1 MTCLVSHS
9 VLIVGGTGL
18 TGAHAALHLRDAGHE
33 VTLLS
38 RSAPELECLQDFEH
52 LAGSYVDGDL
62 TAEALTGFDQM
73 VFAAGADIRQLPP
86 GEDEATFF
94 DRVNTQAIPRF
105 FKRAREAGIGRA
117 VYVGTYYPQVV
128 PEKIETSPYVRSRH
142 LADEGLRALNSDAFT
157 VCSLNAP
164 FILGYVPGMALPHL
178 EVLVQYAAGRLEG
191 MPLVAPA
198 GGVNHIS
205 SQSMSEAIAGALKCG
220 VGGKAY
226 LVGDENLSWKAYLE
240 MYFDAVGNPI
250 DLEVSS
256 DEHPLFPDIILY
268 AGRNAVINYEPDNGE
283 LGYSRNNVRAAIDE
297 LVAAYL

>member
-1 MTCLVSHS
+1 LAN

-18 TGAHAALHLRDAGHE
+18 TGAHAALHLREVGHR

-38 RSAPELECLQDFEH
+38 RSAPALDCLRDFDH
-52 LAGSYVDGDL
+52 LAGNYVDDDL
-62 TAEALTGFDQM
+62 PVAVLGRFDQM

-86 GEDEATFF
+86 GEDETTFF

-105 FKRAREAGIGRA
+105 FQRAKDAGIRRA

-128 PEKIETSPYVRSRH
+128 PEKINSNPYVRSRH
-142 LADEGLRALNSDAFT
+142 LADQGLRALNCTSFN

-164 FILGYVPGMALPHL
+164 FILGYLPGIALPHL
-178 EVLVQYAAGRLEG
+178 QVLVQYAAGRLEG
-191 MPLVAPA
+191 LPVVAPA

-205 SQSMSEAIAGALKCG
+205 STSMSQAIDGALQRG
-220 VGGKAY
+220 IGGKAY

-240 MYFDAVGNPI
+240 LYFEAVGNPVN
-250 DLEVSS
+250 LHVSN
-256 DEHPLFPDIILY
+256 DEHPLLPDMILY

-283 LGYSRNNVRAAIDE
+283 LAYSRNNVRATVAE
-297 LVAAYL
+297 LVRAYL